1 MSSGDDRR
9 QDGSEHAPARVVVGL
24 LADPDLPASI
34 ARRLAEDLPELLTR
48 SVSDRVTWE
57 VEAVCDPFE
66 ATMPESDRL
75 INKAKGRVRG
85 TNWDL
90 AIGITDMPVRDKDR
104 VAVAEISS
112 VDRVA
117 LLSLPALGG
126 LRLRHRATAAIV
138 PIIDFLTPDI
148 PRADGTGAPDS
159 PRFRPRRFGSS
170 HSTRLVKP
178 DDDEVDTEVVAAR
191 RSGSVRLLAGIVRA
205 NRPWQLV
212 LGLSTALAGA
222 LTGAAFGVLYST
234 MWQLGAALSPVRLT
248 VISLGAVA
256 TWTLWLIVNHDLWE
270 RGPAWEWR
278 ITALRLRNLGMLLTV
293 GFGAMMFFLALFAI
307 TTTAAAVV
315 IPPEYLASQL
325 ERPVNW
331 LSYPR
336 IGLMA
341 SVLGTVAG
349 AVGSGL
355 EDEETVRR
363 TTYGKREQERW
374 REVRRDQQ

>member
-1 MSSGDDRR
+1 VGSAGSTTQDPHDDT
-9 QDGSEHAPARVVVGL
+9 PARVVVGL
-24 LADPDLPASI
+24 LADPDLPTSL
-34 ARRLAEDLPELLTR
+34 ARHLAEDLPELLTR

-57 VEAVCDPFE
+57 VESIRDPFE
-66 ATMPESDRL
+66 AKVPESDRL

-90 AIGITDMPVRDKDR
+90 AVGITDMPVRDEDR
-104 VAVAEISS
+104 VVVAEISS
-112 VDRVA
+112 IDRVA

-126 LRLRHRATAAIV
+126 LQLRRRARAAVV
-138 PIIDFLTPDI
+138 PIIDFLAPDI
-148 PRADGTGAPDS
+148 PRPNGRNAPGS
-159 PRFRPRRFGSS
+159 PPFRPRSLGSS
-170 HSTRLVKP
+170 NSIRLVNP
-178 DDDEVDTEVVAAR
+178 DDDAVDVEVLAAR
-191 RSGSVRLLAGIVRA
+191 RWGSARLLAGIVRS

-248 VISLGAVA
+248 VMSVGAIA
-256 TWTLWLIVNHDLWE
+256 TWMVWLIVNHDLWE
-270 RGPAWEWR
+270 RGPAQKWR

-293 GFGAMMFFLALFAI
+293 GFGAVMFFLALFAI
-307 TTTAAAVV
+307 ATIAAAVV

-325 ERPVNW
+325 TQPVDPGT
-331 LSYPR
+331 YMR
-336 IGLMA
+336 VGLIA

-355 EDEETVRR
+355 EDGTTVRR

-374 REVRRDQQ
+374 REVRRDEP